1 MRSENT
7 VELLTAIAVGT
18 GVTATIYYV
27 RLGGDI
33 SNVQRESTTM
43 GETAAALPEW
53 VVTTVTLTQAPRVE
67 GPVFSV
73 LRTAPHAVAARA
85 PLAPAACQGA
95 SESLGGLRWLEPP
108 RLRRRPRRGF
118 PACVHGHYGHQVPG
132 LRAARAD
139 VLRLPLVPRLRLAH
153 LQALRHRPA
162 HAHRVRDLLV
172 AQGDLPPISPRP
184 PTSPPPSPPDRPP
197 HSPARG

>member
-73 LRTAPHAVAARA
+73 LRTAPHAPARWLPRPRSLPPRAKAPLSRLEACGGSSRPASAGGHDEGCPRVSTATTATPGARA
-85 PLAPAACQGA
+85 VCSSG
-95 SESLGGLRWLEPP
+95 
-108 RLRRRPRRGF
+108 
-118 PACVHGHYGHQVPG
+118 
-132 LRAARAD
+132 
-139 VLRLPLVPRLRLAH
+139 
-153 LQALRHRPA
+153 
-162 HAHRVRDLLV
+162 
-172 AQGDLPPISPRP
+172 
-184 PTSPPPSPPDRPP
+184 
-197 HSPARG
+197 